1 MPFPSLPH
9 TGAEKGKNILNTVL
23 FHFAELP
30 MHLPQKSLTLPSI
43 PLPSQLPGP
52 SKVGILTPFC
62 LGQPSQQELQQGKVI
77 PVFSHC
83 LGTMQGSS
91 AFKSSA
97 LEFVWV
103 TWSFSSSVICFV
115 PIQSP
120 PLHTDTS
127 ARFNICTF
135 YVAKSFSSEKHFI
148 RVCLVRFWWHFQT
161 YFCASSLVKKK
172 KILFP
177 SWQPKVFLPDLN
189 QPAQQRRKA
198 VDRTCS
204 ITQSNDDHNE
214 RGKPILSET
223 LWQICSVCQPWNLKL
238 NPCASIHS
246 SLLPNP
252 KIMEKQAMGWRERLL
267 IRLWRAKV
275 WLTLQT
281 WRDWWHGDVA
291 VSQIGTMPTDWFS
304 FAPGW
309 ADCS

>member
-30 MHLPQKSLTLPSI
+30 MHLPQKSLTFPSI
-43 PLPSQLPGP
+43 PLPSQLPGS

-77 PVFSHC
+77 LVFSHC

-91 AFKSSA
+91 VFKSSA

-135 YVAKSFSSEKHFI
+135 YVAKRFSSEKHFI
-148 RVCLVRFWWHFQT
+148 RVCLVRFQ
-161 YFCASSLVKKK
+161 
-172 KILFP
+172 
-177 SWQPKVFLPDLN
+177 
-189 QPAQQRRKA
+189 
-198 VDRTCS
+198 
-204 ITQSNDDHNE
+204 
-214 RGKPILSET
+214 
-223 LWQICSVCQPWNLKL
+223 
-238 NPCASIHS
+238 
-246 SLLPNP
+246 
-252 KIMEKQAMGWRERLL
+252 
-267 IRLWRAKV
+267 
-275 WLTLQT
+275 
-281 WRDWWHGDVA
+281 
-291 VSQIGTMPTDWFS
+291 
-304 FAPGW
+304 
-309 ADCS
+309 